1 MTSSTPLTLDDIR
14 STLATVQ
21 LGRRLYVHH
30 EVPSTNSEAMALAQ
44 AGAEHGTVVVADS
57 QSAGRGRLS
66 RPWHSPAGANLYCS
80 IILKDEGRTIGD
92 VEWLSWIP
100 LASALAVAEAVQVI
114 ASISLSVKWPNDLLY
129 QDRKVGGILCE
140 SLRTPIQGSVVVI
153 GIGINVNLPQESFPE
168 ELRQTATSLF
178 EIAKSS
184 IDRNRLLAQL
194 LYELEQV
201 ARELTT
207 HGSSH
212 LRPAYLNRC
221 CTIGKRVRAILGA
234 EQEITGTAESI
245 SSDGALQV
253 RPHFTAPAGLP
264 PELINIHA
272 ADVIH
277 LRE

>member
-1 MTSSTPLTLDDIR
+1 MTSSARLTLDDIR

-21 LGRRLYVHH
+21 LGQRLYVHR

-44 AGAEHGTVVVADS
+44 SGAGHGTVVVAES

-66 RPWHSPAGANLYCS
+66 RQWHSPPGANLYCS
-80 IILKDEGRTIGD
+80 VIVKDEGRTVWD
-92 VEWLSWIP
+92 TEWLSWMP
-100 LASALAVAEAVQVI
+100 LVSALAAAEAVQVI
-114 ASISLSVKWPNDLLY
+114 ASIPLSVKWPNDLLY
-129 QDRKVGGILCE
+129 QGRKVGGILCE

-178 EIAKSS
+178 EISKSS

-194 LYELEQV
+194 LYELEQGIH
-201 ARELTT
+201 ELTT
-207 HGSSH
+207 HGPSR
-212 LRPAYLNRC
+212 LRQAYLNRS
-221 CTIGKRVRAILGA
+221 CTIGKQVRVILGA
-234 EQEITGTAESI
+234 EQEIIGTAESI
-245 SSDGALQV
+245 SLDGALQV
-253 RPHFTAPAGLP
+253 RPQFTAPTGSP
-264 PELINIHA
+264 PELIDIRA

>member
-1 MTSSTPLTLDDIR
+1 MTSSAPLTLDDIR

-21 LGRRLYVHH
+21 FGQRLYVHH

-44 AGAEHGTVVVADS
+44 AGAEHGTVVVAES

-66 RPWHSPAGANLYCS
+66 RQWHSPAGANLYCS
-80 IILKDEGRTIGD
+80 VIVKDEGRTVGD
-92 VEWLSWIP
+92 AEWLSWMP
-100 LASALAVAEAVQVI
+100 LASALAAAEAVQV
-114 ASISLSVKWPNDLLY
+114 ATSIPLSVKWPNDLLY

-140 SLRTPIQGSVVVI
+140 SLRTPIRGSVVVI
-153 GIGINVNLPQESFPE
+153 GIGLNVNLRQKSFPE

-178 EIAKSS
+178 EISKNS

-221 CTIGKRVRAILGA
+221 RTIGKRVRVILGA
-234 EQEITGTAESI
+234 EQEIIGTAESI

-253 RPHFTAPAGLP
+253 RPHFTAPTGSP
-264 PELINIHA
+264 PELIDVHA
-272 ADVIH
+272 ADIVH